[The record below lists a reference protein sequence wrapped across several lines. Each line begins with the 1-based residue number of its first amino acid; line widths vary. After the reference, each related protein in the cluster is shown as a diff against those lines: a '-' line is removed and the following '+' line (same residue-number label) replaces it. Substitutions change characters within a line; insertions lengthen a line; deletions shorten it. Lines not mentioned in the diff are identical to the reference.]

1 MKIWTLGLLFS
12 GLSLLTGSACAQE
25 DLRRFKLTPFSEM
38 TPAQRA
44 YADAVMAGPVAATG
58 SAAVVPGAG
67 TLGRPVNVYLRRPA
81 LAERLRQLGGQ
92 LPCRSATPAGLTG
105 H

>member
-1 MKIWTLGLLFS
+1 MKIWTVGLLFS
-12 GLSLLTGSACAQE
+12 GLALLAGSACAQE
-25 DLRRFKLTPFSEM
+25 DMRRFRLTPLSEM

-67 TLGRPVNVYLRRPA
+67 TIGSPFNVYLRSPV
-81 LAERLRQLGGQ
+81 LAERLRQL
-92 LPCRSATPAGLTG
+92 AA
-105 H
+105 